1 MLYISNFSNIFLI
14 LHNSEIGRQ
23 FVNPDLELHTGANL
37 VTFSIV
43 GKTPVENEM
52 LNISANWLE
61 ILFSNFNIFLAVL
74 LGPTGLSGSSEDIMF
89 YISDLLVGLR
99 KGVLISAF

>member
-1 MLYISNFSNIFLI
+1 M
-14 LHNSEIGRQ
+14 
-23 FVNPDLELHTGANL
+23 ELHTGANL

-99 KGVLISAF
+99 EKEFWVLLFRKSEIFLCERLIFTLTFAAIVAK